1 MKHYSDRNYLNSLSR
16 PKMYNRHID
25 LLGTTFLCKL
35 STSSPDHTETIHP
48 TSISSNQRLEHKRN
62 SPLNSRLT
70 FFWIVN
76 HIRTALAPICQACN
90 PSCDSFFPGKSIT
103 SPVDTSLAA
112 VTSGH

>member
-25 LLGTTFLCKL
+25 LLGTTFLRKL
-35 STSSPDHTETIHP
+35 STSSPDHTEPIHP

-70 FFWIVN
+70 FFWTV
-76 HIRTALAPICQACN
+76 HIWTGLTPVCQSCN
-90 PSCDSFFPGKSIT
+90 PSCNSFFPSKSIT
-103 SPVDTSLAA
+103 SPINTSLAA